1 MGHFFITKGN
11 NSYDAT
17 HLLYYEDRSFW
28 FTFNFFITNEGDD
41 DLDADKRLHLVSMVG
56 AFCHLLKK
64 MGELFSLLR
73 FFYLEHSFIFF

>member
-28 FTFNFFITNEGDD
+28 FTFNFFIT
-41 DLDADKRLHLVSMVG
+41 KVG
-56 AFCHLLKK
+56 IFIKHSIG
-64 MGELFSLLR
+64 MIS
-73 FFYLEHSFIFF
+73 FYQRSDQTFKS